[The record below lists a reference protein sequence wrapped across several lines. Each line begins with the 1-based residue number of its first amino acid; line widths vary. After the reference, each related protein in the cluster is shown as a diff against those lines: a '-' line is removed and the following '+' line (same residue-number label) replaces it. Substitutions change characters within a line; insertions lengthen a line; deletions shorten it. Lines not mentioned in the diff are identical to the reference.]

1 MDTILYNGNIYLER
15 ERFAQALLIQDGKI
29 AQVGGDEE
37 ILAAAPEAEKI
48 DVQGRT
54 LIPGFVD
61 SHQHLYHVGQNLLR
75 VDLSA

>member
-48 DVQGRT
+48 DV
-54 LIPGFVD
+54 
-61 SHQHLYHVGQNLLR
+61 
-75 VDLSA
+75 